1 MAGNITITKEDVQL
15 FLTEE
20 GGSNRVQGVTIVD
33 ISGINQIVSVS
44 SDASNAITIS
54 KTEPVVSVAATTNS
68 LTVNKLISNIVE
80 ITAGGAQDTQA
91 DLVAPV
97 ATYNGNGNLTEINY
111 NSGFRKVFAYD
122 GNGYLSTVT
131 FYQPNLPTTRKTLT
145 YVNGIWQSTSA
156 PVVVS

>member
-33 ISGINQIVSVS
+33 ISSVNQIVSVS
-44 SDASNAITIS
+44 SDASNVITIS

-68 LTVNKLISNIVE
+68 LTVNKLISSIVE